1 MLSLKTYPE
10 PRCAIFCN
18 PCLVV
23 HLATLTQNRHLFHFV
38 DWIMRLM
45 PISPLARF
53 KARPIK
59 WVCMLAIIIGLPVG
73 CAVLEHKERELV
85 FRIEP
90 GTASWYS
97 GLPADV
103 QEIELSTPS
112 FGPSQNI
119 HAWWWPASD
128 KNAPA
133 VLYLHGSR
141 WNLTGQLFRI
151 QQLKAQGYS
160 ILAIDYRGFGQS
172 MGQLPSEKSVYEDAR
187 IAWARL
193 KQLQPDPQ
201 RRLIYGHSL
210 GGAVAV
216 DLAAELGNDAEKDN
230 APIQARGLIIESTFT
245 NLADVATALANTSL
259 PVRWLL
265 SQKFDSLD
273 KIADIHMPVLI
284 VHGTEDRYVPARF
297 SEQLFEAAREPKKL
311 ILVPGGTHNN
321 SMQIGQPAYS
331 RAIRTLLDTPASLPR
346 VTTQDQPSKN
356 AG

>member
-1 MLSLKTYPE
+1 
-10 PRCAIFCN
+10 
-18 PCLVV
+18 
-23 HLATLTQNRHLFHFV
+23 
-38 DWIMRLM
+38 M
-45 PISPLARF
+45 PIFSLARL
-53 KARPIK
+53 KARRFT
-59 WVCMLAIIIGLPVG
+59 WACMAALIIGLPVG

-90 GTASWYS
+90 GNASWYS

-103 QEIELSTPS
+103 QELELNTPS
-112 FGPSQNI
+112 FGTSQNI
-119 HAWWWPASD
+119 HAWWWPATRKD
-128 KNAPA
+128 APA
-133 VLYLHGSR
+133 ILYLHGSR

-151 QQLKAQGYS
+151 EQLRALGFS

-172 MGQLPSEKSVYEDAR
+172 MGQLPSEDTVYEDAR
-187 IAWARL
+187 IAWDRL

-216 DLAAELGNDAEKDN
+216 DLAAELGRDAREDDT
-230 APIQARGLIIESTFT
+230 PTQARGLIIESTFT
-245 NLADVATALANTSL
+245 NLADVAAAIANTSL

-284 VHGTEDRYVPARF
+284 VHGTDDRYVPARF
-297 SEQLFEAAREPKKL
+297 SEALFEAAQEPKNL
-311 ILVPGGTHNN
+311 LLVPGGTHNN
-321 SMQIGQPAYS
+321 SMRLGRQAYS
-331 RAIRTLLDTPASLPR
+331 QAIQTLLKATASPEQAKKEEIR
-346 VTTQDQPSKN
+346 QKQ